1 MLCLQNKT
9 KQSKAK
15 QTNTTSLP
23 TPQVFR
29 HDKFTD
35 TTISEI
41 LQVYRHD
48 KLTDTVS
55 LQSKTV
61 SLQTRLVYQKIKM
74 SSGRVVERWNG
85 VAVEQW
91 SNGAEEE
98 EVCP

>member
-48 KLTDTVS
+48 KLTDTKFTKQNGKFTDTLS
-55 LQSKTV
+55 LPKN
-61 SLQTRLVYQKIKM
+61 KN
-74 SSGRVVERWNG
+74 E
-85 VAVEQW
+85 
-91 SNGAEEE
+91 
-98 EVCP
+98 